1 MQTRLS
7 LARAAR
13 LVGVS
18 RGALQRKI
26 QAGELPTFEGQIE
39 AADLLR
45 AYPGAQLEDNTV
57 FERFARLKDDAFA
70 RRVRERVLPDPEILV
85 ARLSALSKELVL
97 AKAEVAREQRR
108 VEGLKD
114 TLAGLID
121 NGDEPVTA
129 ARAALAALRTWLQP
143 ATAPAP
149 AFAPLFV
156 KDSFLRIM
164 AAQVKVQP
172 SNRDFFVEGNDTL
185 LEAGLRAGLSLS
197 YGCSNGNCGECKAR
211 VVSGEVKKV
220 RHYDFVLGE
229 AEKSQGYTL
238 LCAHT
243 AVTDLVIEADEASGA
258 ADIPLQQIA
267 ARVKAVRLLNDNMAL
282 LHLQTPRVNRLRF
295 LAGQHATLHIGDASA
310 THRIA
315 SCPCDDRNL
324 EFHIP
329 RSNDPFAQAV
339 FSGLKSGDVVALEGP
354 GGNFVLHEEGDRPL
368 LFVAFGTGFAPIKS
382 LIEHAMA
389 LNNAEA
395 LYLFWVAQPHEGH
408 YLHNQCRAWADALDN
423 FHYARL
429 AYGADMAA
437 TLAPLAVARD
447 TLARCD
453 MYIAGPPA
461 QAHAAAEWL
470 RAHVPTSGIVSID
483 D

>member
-18 RGALQRKI
+18 RGALQKKI

-45 AYPGAQLEDNTV
+45 AYPGTQLEDNTV
-57 FERFARLKDDAFA
+57 FERLAHLKDDAFA
-70 RRVRERVLPDPEILV
+70 RRIRERILPGPEILA
-85 ARLSALSKELVL
+85 ARLAAMSEELVT
-97 AKAEVAREQRR
+97 AKAEVAREQVR
-108 VEGLKD
+108 VERLKE
-114 TLAGLID
+114 TLAALMD
-121 NGDEPVTA
+121 NGTEPVA
-129 ARAALAALRTWLQP
+129 AAQAALAALRAWLQP
-143 ATAPAP
+143 TSAPTPALAP
-149 AFAPLFV
+149 FLL
-156 KDSFLRIM
+156 KDNFLRIM

-172 SNRDFFVEGNDTL
+172 SNRDFFLEGNDTL

-197 YGCSNGNCGECKAR
+197 YGCSNGNCGQCKAR

-220 RHYDFVLGE
+220 RHHDFVLGE
-229 AEKSQGYTL
+229 AEKAQGYTL

-243 AVTDLVIEADEASGA
+243 AVTDLVIEADEASSA

-267 ARVKAVRLLNDNMAL
+267 ARVKAVRRLNDNMAL

-310 THRIA
+310 VHRIA

-329 RSNDPFAQAV
+329 RSDDNFAQAV
-339 FSGLKSGDVVALEGP
+339 FSGLKAGDVVALEGP
-354 GGNFVLHEEGDRPL
+354 SGHFGLQEEGDRPL

-395 LYLFWVAQPHEGH
+395 LYLFWVAQPNEGH
-408 YLHNQCRAWADALDN
+408 YLHNQCRAWTDALDN

-429 AYGADMAA
+429 GYGADMAA
-437 TLAPLAVARD
+437 TLAPLGAARD
-447 TLARCD
+447 TLASCD

-461 QAHAAAEWL
+461 QARAAADWL
-470 RAHVPTSGIVSID
+470 RAHVPTSGRISID